1 MIRYSSGF
9 LHFLACI
16 SGALLGISFLHPL
29 LWPCVFAGVLLTL
42 LVLTKASG
50 VKQAVF
56 LGWIIG
62 AVKIAI
68 ALLWFWSAYPLD
80 WLGIDSGIVQMLLVS
95 MYWIPAALTLGGG
108 VALFGYVYH
117 RYLCHIQ
124 TMGVYVL
131 SVGCMW
137 VWAEIFGA
145 IVFSIYTLGSGSHVG
160 AEFSFGHTGY
170 AMVEYGGL
178 FSLAA
183 FGGVYAL
190 SFAVGCMGA
199 MLHRMYTDKNTWLLH
214 VVVGIVV
221 GGVVPVL
228 WVTGYS
234 EQNISVALIETSFE
248 RSGLPEVVSADSRKK
263 ILTQAIV
270 AAVESGTD
278 YIVLP
283 EDSRFTTYF
292 MSTDAVLAYL
302 GSLTDRSV
310 ILVDSARYDTNNKTT
325 LRAYVYDTSD
335 NEVYFFDKQYL
346 VPQGEYIPYVYQVLV
361 TALQPDGQLLESL
374 QDTTYQIGTNQKNV
388 TLPASIPTV
397 LFCFEGVSPV
407 GVYAAIGTRTE
418 VPFIAHIVSHAWF
431 KRDPYMLW
439 NQLDAMLRTQARMNN
454 IPVLQ
459 ASNEA
464 PLKVYMPSGEVRIP
478 NMAKQGTYWSLS
490 IINL

>member
-16 SGALLGISFLHPL
+16 SGALLGISLLHPL

-50 VKQAVF
+50 VKQVVF

-62 AVKIAI
+62 AVKVAI
-68 ALLWFWSAYPLD
+68 TLLWFWSAYPLD
-80 WLGIDSGIVQMLLVS
+80 WLGIDSVIVQILLVS
-95 MYWIPAALTLGGG
+95 MYWIPAAVTLGAG

-145 IVFSIYTLGSGSHVG
+145 IVFSIYTIGSGSHIG

-170 AMVEYGGL
+170 ALVEYGGL

-228 WVTGYS
+228 WVTGYL

-248 RSGLPEVVSADSRKK
+248 RSGLPGLVSSEKRKE

-270 AAVESGTD
+270 AAVDSGTE

-292 MSTDAVLAYL
+292 VSTDAVLAYL
-302 GSLTDRSV
+302 NSLTDSPM
-310 ILVDSARYDTNNKTT
+310 ILVDSARFDTSYKTT
-325 LRAYVYDTSD
+325 LRAYVYDTSAT
-335 NEVYFFDKQYL
+335 EVYFFDKQYL
-346 VPQGEYIPYVYQVLV
+346 VPQGEYIPYIYQLLIDV
-361 TALQPDGQLLESL
+361 LQPEGRLLESL
-374 QDTTYQIGTNQKNV
+374 QDTTYGMGTNQKNV
-388 TLPASIPTV
+388 ALPASIPTV

-407 GVYAAIGTRTE
+407 GVYTVMGQRAE

-464 PLKVYMPSGEVRIP
+464 SVKVYMPSGEVRIP
-478 NMAKQGTYWSLS
+478 DTARQETHWSLS